1 MKIGK
6 NFKNYGTI
14 EQMNTHLLEIGDDV
28 VLGGGSKIILHC
40 PISCYKP
47 NPEIIIGD
55 MVWIGYDC
63 AILPSTKI
71 GRMALV
77 GLKSVVTGK
86 VPSYS
91 IYAGNKVIRKREI
104 GEILNYYIIRKI
116 KEKKRNFLGQ
126 KPTDWKSL
134 KISHIKHALGY
145 DTEFC
150 YDDTIDFS
158 LSAEDFVEKYAKE
171 WVEKTT

>member
-14 EQMNTHLLEIGDDV
+14 EKMNRHLLEIGDDV
-28 VLGGGSKIILHC
+28 ILGGGSKIILHC

-55 MVWIGYDC
+55 MVYVGYDC

-71 GRMALV
+71 GRVALV
-77 GLKSVVTGK
+77 GLKSVVTGE
-86 VPSYS
+86 VPPYS
-91 IYAGNKVIRKREI
+91 IYVGNKVIKKREI
-104 GEILNYYIIRKI
+104 GEILNYYIIRRLQKPP
-116 KEKKRNFLGQ
+116 RFLGE
-126 KPTDWKSL
+126 KPTDWKIL
-134 KISHIKHALGY
+134 EISHIKQALGY